1 MSDTV
6 QAPQTRPSPTEKRFG
21 WFLVAT
27 AAVAWI
33 ASFVLVLERLEL
45 YKNPGHVT
53 SCDINPW
60 VSCGA
65 VMQEW
70 QAALF
75 GFPNPLLGIVGFAVL
90 ATIGASLIAG
100 ARFPRWYWVATQI
113 GVSLAF
119 VFIVWLWS
127 QALYSIHVLCLY
139 CMVVWAMMIP
149 IFVFTTSRNIVA
161 GVFGASERVRR
172 TVSEWAWVAA
182 AGLLL
187 LAAAS
192 VLVSFSGVF
201 FGS

>member
-6 QAPQTRPSPTEKRFG
+6 QAHPTRPSPTEKSFG

-33 ASFVLVLERLEL
+33 ASFTLVLERLEL
-45 YKNPGHVT
+45 YKDPDHVT

-75 GFPNPLLGIVGFAVL
+75 GFPNPFLGIVGFAVV

-100 ARFPRWYWVATQI
+100 ARFPRWYWVATQV
-113 GVSLAF
+113 GVTLAF

-149 IFVFTTSRNIVA
+149 MFVFTTSRNIAA
-161 GVFGASERVRR
+161 GVFGGSERMRR
-172 TVSEWAWVAA
+172 AAREWAWVVA

-187 LAAAS
+187 LVAAS